1 MLRRGTVHHE
11 VIHLSH
17 DREPGEHGPPKPTL
31 PMLMAV
37 LGVVYGDIGTSPLY
51 AFKASLLLFDPARTT
66 QVEIMG
72 VLSLIFWSLIIVVTV
87 KYVFL
92 IMHAD
97 NRGEGGVLA
106 LMALAQRVSVGR
118 SVKSGIALV
127 GIAGACLFFG
137 DGVITP
143 AISVLS
149 AVEGIEVSAPH
160 LKPYVL
166 PISVAVIV
174 ALFAL
179 QYKGTGSVGRI
190 FGPIMV
196 AWFLVIGLTGLSEIV
211 RHPFVLLAVSPTYAL
226 ELAIHYK
233 GLTFFLL
240 GAVVLCVTGAEA
252 LYADMGHF
260 GARPI
265 RLAWLGFVL
274 PSLVLNYFGQGA
286 LMLSDPAAIANPFFL
301 LGPAWSRMPMVV
313 LATAATVIASQAGIA
328 GAFSVARMCMQ
339 LGFLPRMTVRH
350 TSSVEEGQI
359 YVPQVNIALAVGVVL
374 LVLAFK
380 TSDSLASA
388 YGIAVTGTFMCTAL
402 LAMVVFRRQ
411 FRWSRFA
418 AVSVFGSLFL
428 VDATFFAANTVKVV
442 EGGWVPLVLGI
453 ALTGLMT
460 SWKQGRDLLLSRW
473 KQSSMPLAPFLARLP
488 QSRIIRVPG
497 LAVFMTSNPD
507 YVPTSLLHNL
517 KHNKVLHENVLFVTV
532 ENEDVPEVSQRR
544 RAEISVLAPG
554 IHRVILRYG
563 FMESPNIPKAL
574 DDLTEQLNV
583 RVSQASYFL
592 GREVLVPGMA
602 PKLSW
607 WRRALFLIMARNAVP
622 ATEFF
627 RIPSD
632 RVVELGVRITI

>member
-1 MLRRGTVHHE
+1 M
-11 VIHLSH
+11 SH
-17 DREPGEHGPPKPTL
+17 DHEPDARGSTKPSFGV
-31 PMLMAV
+31 LMAV

-51 AFKASLLLFDPARTT
+51 AFKASLQLFEPTRTT
-66 QVEIMG
+66 AVEVMG
-72 VLSLIFWSLIIVVTV
+72 VLSLIFWSLIVIVTV

-92 IMHAD
+92 VMRAD
-97 NRGEGGVLA
+97 NRGEGGILA
-106 LMALAQRVSVGR
+106 LMALAQRVSVGS
-118 SVKSGIALV
+118 SVKSAIALI

-149 AVEGIEVSAPH
+149 AVEGLEVSAPQ
-160 LKPYVL
+160 LKFYVL
-166 PISVAVIV
+166 PISIAVIV
-174 ALFAL
+174 ALFAV
-179 QYKGTGSVGRI
+179 QYTGTGRVGRI
-190 FGPIMV
+190 FGPVMV
-196 AWFLVIGLTGLSEIV
+196 AWFFIIGLSGLGEIIP
-211 RHPFVLLAVSPTYAL
+211 HPFILLAISPSYAVAL
-226 ELAIHYK
+226 CIQYK
-233 GLTFFLL
+233 GMAFFVL

-265 RLAWLGFVL
+265 RLSWLGFVL
-274 PSLVLNYFGQGA
+274 PCLILNYFGQGA
-286 LMLSDPAAIANPFFL
+286 LILRDPSAIENPFFL
-301 LGPAWSRMPMVV
+301 LDPVWVRLPMVL
-313 LATAATVIASQAGIA
+313 LATVATVIASQAVIS
-328 GAFSVARMCMQ
+328 GAFSVARQCMQ
-339 LGFLPRMTVRH
+339 LGFLPRMMVRH
-350 TSSVEEGQI
+350 TSNMEEGQI
-359 YVPQVNIALAVGVVL
+359 YVPQVNIALAIGVVL

-380 TSDSLASA
+380 TSDHLASA
-388 YGIAVTGTFMCTAL
+388 YGIAVTGTFLCTAV

-411 FRWSRFA
+411 FHWSRA
-418 AVSVFGSLFL
+418 ASISVFGTLFL
-428 VDATFFAANTVKVV
+428 VDIVFFSANTVKIV
-442 EGGWVPLVLGI
+442 EGGWVPLVLGLG
-453 ALTGLMT
+453 LTVMMT

-532 ENEDVPEVSQRR
+532 QNEDVPEVSPRR
-544 RAEISVLAPG
+544 RAEVAQLAPG

-563 FMESPNIPKAL
+563 FMESPNIPRAL
-574 DDLTEQLNV
+574 EELTDQLNV
-583 RVSQASYFL
+583 RVTQASYFL

-607 WRRALFLIMARNAVP
+607 WRRALFLVMARNAVP